1 MAVEE
6 PDLIAGFFHIASIF
20 RKEGRLMIGAK
31 VLSGEKKFEFTSSDE
46 QIGTGIHVVALHY
59 RIN

>member
-6 PDLIAGFFHIASIF
+6 PDLTAGLFHIASIF

-31 VLSGEKKFEFTSSDE
+31 ALTGEKKFELTSSDE
-46 QIGTGIHVVALHY
+46 
-59 RIN
+59 